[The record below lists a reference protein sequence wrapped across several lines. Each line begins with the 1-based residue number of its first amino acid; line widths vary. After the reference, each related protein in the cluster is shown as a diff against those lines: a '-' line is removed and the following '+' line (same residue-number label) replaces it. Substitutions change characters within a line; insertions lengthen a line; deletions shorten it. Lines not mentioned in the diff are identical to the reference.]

1 MKVVI
6 SEKALGSLITN
17 GIKKQIN
24 EAYKVRN
31 WERNLMKDYPYIFKN
46 GQNLYYVRLDKDN
59 RVEAAWRTDLDG
71 GNREYVNAPQVQ
83 ALIDQKNIKLT
94 KRNTGGTNATNIQT
108 NTNTS
113 NTPTNTKAAQET
125 QQNNSGYYNP
135 NQTKKATNKTAPASQ
150 EQNQKTG
157 GPEGQS
163 PEGQEILPDS
173 MKEGAVNA
181 WNRVGIRGQ
190 IKLIQETLGL
200 TGTDADG
207 RVGPQTTGRIAVALL
222 ENATYK
228 AKMEQLISSRP
239 EYKGINAEGL
249 KSAVFN
255 YGKQATYNKVTNA

>member
-1 MKVVI
+1 MIMKTTI

-17 GIKKQIN
+17 SIKKQIN
-24 EAYKVRN
+24 EDYKIRN
-31 WERNLMKDYPYIFKN
+31 WERNVMKKYPYMFRY
-46 GQNLYYVRLDKDN
+46 GQNLYYVSLDNNKQ
-59 RVEAAWRTDLDG
+59 VKAAWKTDLDG
-71 GNREYVNAPQVQ
+71 GNREFVNVSQVQ
-83 ALIDQKNIKLT
+83 TLINQKNIKLT
-94 KRNTGGTNATNIQT
+94 KRNTGGTNTTNIQT

-125 QQNNSGYYNP
+125 
-135 NQTKKATNKTAPASQ
+135 PASP

-163 PEGQEILPDS
+163 PEGQEMLPDS

-200 TGTDADG
+200 TGSDADG

-255 YGKQATYNKVTNA
+255 YGKQATYNKVTGA